1 MADTSRRNSDT
12 RAGAANASG
21 AADRRCT
28 LCGRREPAERLLRT
42 TGVRSEVADW
52 VSKRHPGRWP
62 GTGYVGAACLTDA
75 RLGYEMDRLEEDRGV
90 LSAVEEDVARKAS
103 EHEAIARDVTRE
115 FDEHTTLAQRAADEL
130 AAVGGS
136 WGFIG
141 AFAVVLVVWIVVN
154 GVWLG
159 ARAFDPYPFIL
170 LNLGLSCLAAIQA
183 PVILMSQNRQAARD
197 RLQADHDFRI
207 NLKAEIE
214 VNSLHE
220 KLDHLL
226 HVQWD
231 RMVALQT
238 LQLDLLKALVE
249 LRDGDGSA
257 HRDGD
262 DGDE

>member
-1 MADTSRRNSDT
+1 MPDETPREPEPATHRRRQGRRADE
-12 RAGAANASG
+12 
-21 AADRRCT
+21 DRRCT
-28 LCGRREPAERLLRT
+28 LCGRREPDERLRRVA
-42 TGVRSEVADW
+42 GVRLEIAEW
-52 VSKRHPGRWP
+52 IAKRKPGRWP
-62 GTGYVGAACLTDA
+62 GTGFVGVACLTDA
-75 RLGYEMDRLEEDRGV
+75 WLGYEMDRLEEDRGV
-90 LSAVEEDVARKAS
+90 LSAVEEEVAKHAS
-103 EHEAIARDVTRE
+103 EHESIARDVTRE
-115 FDEHTTLAQRAADEL
+115 FDEKTTRAQRAADRL

-136 WGFIG
+136 WTFIG
-141 AFAVVLVVWIVVN
+141 AFGVVLVVWIVVN

-159 ARAFDPYPFIL
+159 TRAFDPYPFIL

-197 RLQADHDFRI
+197 RLQADQDFRV

-231 RMVALQT
+231 RMVELQQ
-238 LQLDLLKALVE
+238 LQLDLLKTLVAV
-249 LRDGDGSA
+249 RDG
-257 HRDGD
+257 RPD